1 MLCTDF
7 AWSCGMKC
15 SDSLCHAPLMPGSC
29 RWSFYLLCFSIQSEI
44 LDLAATILFLTTFFL
59 FPTLGRKWG
68 YFISYFL
75 KCPCCCAAAVVLPP
89 CCFCAPASGT
99 SVSTGARRHTFLT
112 SCRLQSPLS
121 INVAKWADGSCYL
134 VWLGNRVLFAGKSS
148 FLLDT

>member
-44 LDLAATILFLTTFFL
+44 LDLAANILFLTTFFL

-75 KCPCCCAAAVVLPP
+75 KCPCCCAAAVALPP
-89 CCFCAPASGT
+89 VVSVPLLLALLWAREREGT
-99 SVSTGARRHTFLT
+99 LSWPLADCNL
-112 SCRLQSPLS
+112 LS
-121 INVAKWADGSCYL
+121 ISVAKWADGSCYL